1 MLRAGRPMKILL
13 IDDDEIVC
21 DFIRA
26 CLGARLPEVELVEY
40 PIASLSKPAADFDWA
55 SFDLLLLDY
64 DLGEG
69 ETGIDWLEEFGQ
81 LPGFPRTILVTGS
94 NDPYVVGTAVA
105 SGASGYLN
113 KVDLTPE
120 RLTEAVCEAL
130 DLELEALAGEPGSD
144 STVDPVMPAPATP
157 TVDDSEETRF
167 DPAETDLRLEEL
179 GTQASYHMRRVI
191 GRGAMSSVYLA
202 ERVEDEVTVA
212 IKVLEHELASDPN
225 IVQRFVLEG
234 EIVTGIDSPYV
245 VRIYEQG
252 FTNRYGYIA
261 MEFFGRGDLKQQLEL
276 GIDPE
281 LALEYLYNVVC
292 GLKAIHDAGVV
303 HRDLKP
309 ANVMFRSDGSLA
321 IVDFGVAKS
330 LEQDLS
336 LTNTGTVL
344 GTPHYLS
351 PEQAQGE
358 PADRRSDLYA
368 AGAIF
373 HEMLTGRPP
382 YTGSSLSA
390 LVYEHVYGPVPAL
403 PEPLARFQPL
413 LDMMMAKDPEARV
426 QSATELLEAI
436 AGVEMPV

>member
-1 MLRAGRPMKILL
+1 MKILL
-13 IDDDEIVC
+13 IDDDEIVL

-26 CLGARLPEVELVEY
+26 CLGSSVPDAEIVEY
-40 PIASLSKPAADFDWA
+40 PLAALGKPAADFDWA
-55 SFDLLLLDY
+55 SHDLLLLDY

-69 ETGIDWLEEFGQ
+69 ESGIDWLEEFGEA
-81 LPGFPRTILVTGS
+81 PGFPRTILVTGS

-105 SGASGYLN
+105 SGAVGYLN

-130 DLELEALAGEPGSD
+130 GREVEAVAREPGSE
-144 STVDPVMPAPATP
+144 STVDPLISEAATSIAL
-157 TVDDSEETRF
+157 DGEETRF
-167 DPAETDLRLEEL
+167 DPADTDLRLDEL
-179 GTQASYHMRRVI
+179 GTRSSYRMRRVI

-234 EIVTGIDSPYV
+234 EIVTRIDSPYV

-276 GIDPE
+276 GVDPE
-281 LALEYLYNVVC
+281 LALEYLYNIVC
-292 GLKAIHDAGVV
+292 GLKAIHEAGVV

-358 PADRRSDLYA
+358 PADPRSDLYA

-373 HEMLTGRPP
+373 HEMLTGLPP

-390 LVYEHVYGPVPAL
+390 LVYEHVYGPVPTL
-403 PEPLARFQPL
+403 PEPLSRYQPL
-413 LDMMMAKDPEARV
+413 LDMMMAKDPDARV
-426 QSATELLEAI
+426 QSAAELLEAI
-436 AGVEMPV
+436 ASVGMAA